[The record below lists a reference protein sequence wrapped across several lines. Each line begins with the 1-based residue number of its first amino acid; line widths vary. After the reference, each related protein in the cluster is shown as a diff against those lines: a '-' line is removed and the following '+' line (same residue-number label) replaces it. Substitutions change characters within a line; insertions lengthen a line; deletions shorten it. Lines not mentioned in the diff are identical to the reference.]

1 MVAVKN
7 TAVFAV
13 ETNKGKKQQGRITA
27 GTYKNKNI
35 EALSVITEKHRTRD
49 RQRADRNT
57 NAERLGAITTEC
69 ST

>member
-7 TAVFAV
+7 TAVLSV
-13 ETNKGKKQQGRITA
+13 ETNKGKKPQGRITA
-27 GTYKNKNI
+27 DTYKNNNI

-49 RQRADRNT
+49 RQRTDRNI
-57 NAERLGAITTEC
+57 NAERLRAITTEC